1 MAEDILGR
9 EERNQLDF
17 QISGWLCEEG
27 SKNICT
33 VGEAVMH
40 QRSRKASVTL
50 ERKGLLKKYLA
61 TFLFCNC

>member
-1 MAEDILGR
+1 MAEDVLGR

-17 QISGWLCEEG
+17 QIPGWLCKEG

-40 QRSRKASVTL
+40 
-50 ERKGLLKKYLA
+50 
-61 TFLFCNC
+61 